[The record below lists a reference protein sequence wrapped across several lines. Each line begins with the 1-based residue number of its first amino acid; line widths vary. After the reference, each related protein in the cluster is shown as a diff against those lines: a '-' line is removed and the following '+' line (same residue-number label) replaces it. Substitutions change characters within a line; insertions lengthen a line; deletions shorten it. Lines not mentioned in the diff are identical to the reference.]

1 MKKKILWMLLSFLL
15 VAALVLS
22 SCAKEE
28 VVEEEEEEEEEEPV
42 VGKPFEGVT
51 ITLFTQP
58 PPFIALPVMMFTPE
72 WEEATGGRL
81 NLVSAPWAD
90 LYARMYSSFALGT
103 ASYDI
108 IIFPAAWLADFA
120 DAGFLAPLDDLIAAD
135 PYIDWEDILPVYG
148 ERIAT
153 WNDTTYAVPL
163 DGDSHLFYYRKDALG
178 DPESQTQFE
187 TQFGYELPVPPGTWD
202 EHRDIAEFF
211 TGWDWTGDGAPDFG
225 AIEAM
230 RRLGQADWTFFSRA
244 AAYVS
249 IPGQHG
255 LFFNTSTMEPLIN
268 SPGHV
273 RALED
278 WIRIIPFGAP
288 GMVMMDSGEV
298 RTTYVTTDI
307 AMAIDW
313 GDIGIMA
320 DTYEATI
327 VQGLVDYSIM
337 PGVTEVW
344 DYKQVKWVGF
354 PGVNHAPYLAF
365 GGWLA
370 AVDVKSPNVEAA
382 YDFISF
388 LSRPENSYISV
399 TTPGSGFNPY
409 RTSHFETL
417 TGWYESGFVDPGAY
431 LNAIEATIEHPNV
444 QVDLRIPGAARYFD
458 AIDAQISLALAG
470 DKTPQEA
477 LDDAARQWELITE
490 ELGREVQLRVF
501 RASLGLP
508 PLGE

>member
-1 MKKKILWMLLSFLL
+1 MAVRRIVVIGMLTVSLTLAMAFAFVVSG
-15 VAALVLS
+15 S
-22 SCAKEE
+22 SAER
-28 VVEEEEEEEEEEPV
+28 
-42 VGKPFEGVT
+42 PFEGIT
-51 ITLFTQP
+51 ITVFTQP
-58 PPFIALPVMMFTPE
+58 PPFIAKPVMMFGPD
-72 WEEATGGRL
+72 WEAATGGRV
-81 NLVSAPWAD
+81 NLVTAPWAD
-90 LYARMYSSFALGT
+90 LYPRMFSSFALE
-103 ASYDI
+103 AAAYDI

-120 DAGFLAPLDDLIAAD
+120 GAGFLVPLDDLIAAD
-135 PYIDWEDILPVYG
+135 PYIDWEDILPVYR
-148 ERIAT
+148 ERIVT
-153 WNDTTYAVPL
+153 WNNTIYAVPM

-178 DPESQTQFE
+178 NPEFQARFE
-187 TQFGYELPVPPGTWD
+187 AQFGYELPVPPRTWE

-211 TGWDWTGDGAPDFG
+211 HGWDWSGDGAPDFG
-225 AIEAM
+225 VVEAM

-255 LFFNTSTMEPLIN
+255 LFFDSETMEPLIN

-278 WIRIIPFGAP
+278 WIKILEFGVP
-288 GMVMMDSGEV
+288 GMIMMDSGEV
-298 RTTYVTTDI
+298 RMTYVMTDV

-313 GDIGIMA
+313 GDIGVLA
-320 DTYEATI
+320 DTHEDSIAR
-327 VQGLVDYSIM
+327 GLVGYSIM

-344 DYKQVKWVGF
+344 DHKQGKWVGF
-354 PGVNHAPYLAF
+354 PEVNHAPYLAF

-370 AVDVKSPNVEAA
+370 AVDVNSPNIEAA

-399 TTPGSGFNPY
+399 VTPLTGFNPY
-409 RTSHFETL
+409 RTSHFEKL
-417 TGWYESGFVDPGAY
+417 AGWYGMGFVDPGAY
-431 LNAIEATIEHPNV
+431 LDAIRATLVHPNV
-444 QVDLRIPGAARYFD
+444 QVDLRIPGASRYFD

-477 LDDAARQWELITE
+477 LDDAAREWDLITE
-490 ELGREVQLRVF
+490 ELGRETQLQAF

-508 PLGE
+508 PLAEE